1 MLQNDPELFELSM
14 SKKTQPLMDL
24 VKKHCEE
31 NVKPIQAEYSAL
43 QNEKED
49 RWSWH
54 PRQIE
59 LMEGAKE
66 KAKELGLWNFF
77 LPDTDGNIG
86 DGLTNLDYT
95 YVAT

>member
-14 SKKTQPLMDL
+14 SEKTQPLMDL

-31 NVKPIQAEYSAL
+31 NVKPIQQEYSAL

-66 KAKELGLWNFF
+66 TARELGLWNFF
-77 LPDTDGNIG
+77 LPDPDGNIG
-86 DGLTNLDYT
+86 DGLTNLD
-95 YVAT
+95 